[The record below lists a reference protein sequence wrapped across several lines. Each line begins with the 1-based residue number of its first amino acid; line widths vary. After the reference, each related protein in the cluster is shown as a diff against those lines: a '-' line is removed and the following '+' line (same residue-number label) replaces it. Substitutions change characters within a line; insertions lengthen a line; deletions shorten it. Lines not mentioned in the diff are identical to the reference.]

1 MGLWHRPAAYEPNQ
15 DTVTQVR
22 RGANPISA
30 FLVGA
35 LDSAL
40 GRMMAGTNGAHVFPA
55 SGLGFSITG
64 KATGELGAVQPGVT
78 GVANID
84 RDWNQK
90 PGLNRA
96 LPGTKPNAATPVSPI
111 VALLDQ
117 VNG

>member
-1 MGLWHRPAAYEPNQ
+1 MGLWKRPPSYEPIQ

-22 RGANPISA
+22 RGPNPISA

-35 LDSAL
+35 LDAAL
-40 GRMMAGTNGAHVFPA
+40 GRMMAGVDGSHVFPA
-55 SGLGFSITG
+55 TGLGFSITG

-84 RDWNQK
+84 RDWNTK

-96 LPGTKPNAATPVSPI
+96 LPTTKPTAATPVSPI
-111 VALLDQ
+111 VNLLDQ

>member
-1 MGLWHRPAAYEPNQ
+1 MALWKRPPSFEPNQ

-30 FLVGA
+30 FLIGA

-40 GRMMAGTNGAHVFPA
+40 GRAMAGVDGSHVFPA

-64 KATGELGAVQPGVT
+64 KATGELGAVQPNVT
-78 GVANID
+78 GVANLD

-90 PGLNRA
+90 PGLSRA
-96 LPGTKPNAATPVSPI
+96 LPSTKPTAATPVSPI
-111 VALLDQ
+111 MNLLDQ